1 VTEWEHDEL
10 SKNQKVPND
19 DVAAELLATEKT
31 KTRTKN
37 ALTDR
42 YATVWVLR
50 HRGDLVRTGEE
61 AWL

>member
-1 VTEWEHDEL
+1 VTEWERAEL
-10 SKNQKVPND
+10 SKNQTVPND
-19 DVAAELLATEKT
+19 DVAAELLAME

-42 YATVWVLR
+42 YATVWVR
-50 HRGDLVRTGEE
+50 RRRGDLVRTGEE